1 MFKRSFIFATAMLG
15 MLAFA
20 PLTTWAQDDAEETTE
35 APAKKKAKKKEKKP
49 ASPVVTAVK
58 KVKKVKGRLNDKA
71 DYYIFLFSASWC
83 GPCCKEMPNIVET
96 YKDIKKSGKVD
107 VVLFC
112 QDRSMPDAKT
122 FVKNFDIKFL
132 TVFGGDD
139 KCAKVPGHAP
149 SGSIPYSI
157 VVDRYGRKITAGHP
171 ASIIPSWES
180 HTIGK
185 GEPEPPADK
194 K

>member
-1 MFKRSFIFATAMLG
+1 MFKRTFIFAAALFAT
-15 MLAFA
+15 LAFCQL
-20 PLTTWAQDDAEETTE
+20 PVMAQDDAETATE
-35 APAKKKAKKKEKKP
+35 APAKKNKKKAKKEPSPIIP
-49 ASPVVTAVK
+49 ALK
-58 KVKKVKGRLNDKA
+58 KVKKVKGRVNDKA
-71 DYYIFLFSASWC
+71 DYFIFLYSASWC

-107 VVLFC
+107 IVLFC
-112 QDRSMPDAKT
+112 QDRTPDAAKS
-122 FVKNFDIKFL
+122 FVNNFRIKFL
-132 TVFGGDD
+132 TVMGNDD